1 VFTRDS
7 VIISYNI
14 KTPLTSISRAVGNI
28 LQLTHGQPI
37 DPVDPIDPEE
47 PVDPDKPLF
56 SNGEQGFFY
65 DPNDLSTML
74 QDSAGTVPVTGAG
87 QPVGLI
93 LDKSKELALGSE
105 LITNGDFSDGMTGW
119 VVKNGTSTATIVNGA
134 ARLTATSS
142 TSPQLSMPTAFLADK
157 YVEVSV
163 DFMNRTGGSRVYI
176 GLSSTESTGVINS
189 VVSTKTS
196 GSVKFRARVPSN
208 FNGGLYCRLNSPTEG
223 SYIDFDNI
231 SVKEIVGNHAYQT
244 TSASRPILQRNA
256 TTGAYYLAFDGADD
270 FLQTNN
276 IDFTATDK
284 VSLFAGVRKL
294 TDAVAMIVELS
305 SAVTSNNGTFYLA
318 RSKPI
323 GVSDINYSFATKGTL
338 VTYSVVDGFAAPH
351 SAILTANGVISSDV
365 NNFEVNGK
373 LASTTGDQGTGNYGK
388 YPLYIGRRGGSS
400 IPFNGHIYGLIGVGK
415 LVSDNETAS
424 IEKELAK
431 RVGVT
436 LNV

>member
-1 VFTRDS
+1 MFTRDS

-14 KTPLTSISRAVGNI
+14 KTPLTLISRAVGNI

-47 PVDPDKPLF
+47 PLF

-105 LITNGDFSDGMTGW
+105 LITNGDFSDGTTGW

-244 TSASRPILQRNA
+244 TSAARPILQDTPRR
-256 TTGAYYLAFDGADD
+256 
-270 FLQTNN
+270 
-276 IDFTATDK
+276 IDFDAVDDKLITNLPAQLTGCTVIRAVPNVGTQILTGQTIPATYNDNTDHCGLLVINRALTPSETSAITSEFNK
-284 VSLFAGVRKL
+284 RAGV
-294 TDAVAMIVELS
+294 
-305 SAVTSNNGTFYLA
+305 
-318 RSKPI
+318 
-323 GVSDINYSFATKGTL
+323 
-338 VTYSVVDGFAAPH
+338 
-351 SAILTANGVISSDV
+351 
-365 NNFEVNGK
+365 
-373 LASTTGDQGTGNYGK
+373 
-388 YPLYIGRRGGSS
+388 
-400 IPFNGHIYGLIGVGK
+400 
-415 LVSDNETAS
+415 
-424 IEKELAK
+424 
-431 RVGVT
+431 
-436 LNV
+436 